1 MTNIARLRID
11 LDDMAPRVRRE
22 VEVPLDIRLSRLH
35 LVIQAAMGWENYH
48 LYSFSVGR
56 HVMVFDK
63 KPDWGP
69 EGETLLA
76 GRTSLANLLGRVPA
90 QRKSFRYT
98 YDFGDNWD
106 HTITLLG
113 ERAPEPGAVY
123 PRILTAE
130 GACPPEDCG
139 GPPGY
144 EHYVQ
149 AIADPAHPDHE
160 EMVAWRGPGFDPAA
174 VDLKAITARVT
185 ALARSWNRTAA
196 ARRKA

>member
-1 MTNIARLRID
+1 MTDIAQLRIE
-11 LDDMAPRVRRE
+11 LDDMAPPVRRV

-48 LYSFSVGR
+48 LYSYSVGR
-56 HVMVFDK
+56 DIMVVDQ
-63 KPDWGP
+63 KPEWGP
-69 EGETLLA
+69 EGEVLLA
-76 GRTSLANLLGRVPA
+76 GRTSLANLLGRVA
-90 QRKSFRYT
+90 GQRKSFRYT

-113 ERAPEPGAVY
+113 EHPPEPDTVY
-123 PRILTAE
+123 PRVVVAE

-144 EHYVQ
+144 DRYVK
-149 AIADPAHPDHE
+149 AIADPTHPDHE
-160 EMVAWRGPGFDPAA
+160 EMLAWRGPGFDPAS
-174 VDLKAITARVT
+174 VDLPAIASRLN
-185 ALARSWNRTAA
+185 ALARRWNRTAA